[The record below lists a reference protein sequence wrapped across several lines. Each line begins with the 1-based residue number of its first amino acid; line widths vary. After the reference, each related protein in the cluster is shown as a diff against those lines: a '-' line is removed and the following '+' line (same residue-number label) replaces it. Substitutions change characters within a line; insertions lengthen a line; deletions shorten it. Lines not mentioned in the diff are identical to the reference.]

1 MIVPMF
7 PLQSALLPGESL
19 PLRIF
24 EPRYARLVQDC
35 LGAAEPEFGVVL
47 ISRGSEVGGDDV
59 RNDVGA
65 LARIVH
71 HVDLGDGQYELLAQV
86 GDRLRV
92 RSWLP
97 DDPYPRAQVTRWP
110 DEPGLGPDEPGLGP
124 DEPGLG
130 PDELVLGPDELVLGP
145 DELVLGPDELVLG
158 PDDDR
163 IGQVVD
169 AILALYQRIARARGG
184 QLRPDFL
191 AVDPGTA
198 ADPGRHLYALAAR
211 VPMGQADRYAVLA
224 APTLVARV
232 DVLLDAIATVTAM
245 VEFQLSA
252 D

>member
-124 DEPGLG
+124 DE
-130 PDELVLGPDELVLGP
+130 
-145 DELVLGPDELVLG
+145 LVLG

-184 QLRPDFL
+184 QLRPDVL

>member
-110 DEPGLGPDEPGLGP
+110 DEPGLGPDE
-124 DEPGLG
+124 
-130 PDELVLGPDELVLGP
+130 
-145 DELVLGPDELVLG
+145 LVLG

-184 QLRPDFL
+184 QLRPDVL